1 MLSPIVLF
9 VYNRP
14 WHTQQ
19 TIEALQKNDL
29 ALQSDLIIYSDA
41 PKNESGKR
49 AVQDVRR
56 YIKGVE
62 EGFKTISI
70 VERDENWGLANS
82 IIDGVT
88 SIVNEF
94 GRIIVLEDDLVTSP
108 FFLRYMNEA
117 LDFYQDDDR
126 VISIHGWMWPHKN
139 KNNFSPFF
147 LKGADCWGWATWKR
161 GWDLFDSDGEKMLSI
176 LNAEPLAIRKIF
188 DFNGEVQYIK
198 MLEQQIAGKN
208 DSWAIRWYA
217 SAFLNEKLTLH
228 PGISLVQNIGNDSSG
243 THCSTTDLFK
253 VPLAETSIDIK
264 NIPVNEDINMRKEA
278 EEYYKNIQPSFLQRG
293 FSMLDK
299 LFGTRQLKKYVSGK

>member
-139 KNNFSPFF
+139 QNNFSPFF
-147 LKGADCWGWATWKR
+147 LKGADCWGWATWQR

-293 FSMLDK
+293 FSMLDR
-299 LFGTRQLKKYVSGK
+299 LFGTRQLKRYVSGK